1 MEYFNVTDG
10 EVAQKM
16 FNIFVGIS
24 LGNKLLTPELA
35 QHYVKWAHDHTNKNV
50 VILIADQ
57 IDAINWEVFRGL
69 SHEEALGKAEQK
81 GYGIA
86 GMFDK
91 ARRTLARETGDM
103 GYISRVHIIF
113 WQDIHNWG
121 YGMLRKILEDE
132 YRSNMLFQDQVLHFV
147 DKYVA
152 LRQTEVSEE
161 NRHRLA
167 GYILDEL
174 PTLLG
179 GIYWDNTLYNLI
191 LYPTYI
197 DSGMSK
203 FVLDIRGGK
212 YFDASK
218 LQLRQISVL
227 VEDYL
232 RKPNDLP
239 STKNAESS
247 TP

>member
-1 MEYFNVTDG
+1 MEYFNVTEK
-10 EVAQKM
+10 EVGQKI

-35 QHYVKWAHDHTNKNV
+35 KHYVQWAHDHTNKNA
-50 VILIADQ
+50 VILIADK

-69 SHEEALGKAEQK
+69 SPEESAQKAEQK
-81 GYGIA
+81 GYGVA

-103 GYISRVHIIF
+103 GYISRIHVIF
-113 WQDIHNWG
+113 WEDIYNWG
-121 YGMLRKILEDE
+121 YDKLREVIEEE
-132 YRSNMLFQDQVLHFV
+132 YTNNENFQKAVLHFV
-147 DKYVA
+147 DKYIE
-152 LRQTEVSEE
+152 LRQAEVSEQD
-161 NRHRLA
+161 RHRLA
-167 GYILDEL
+167 EYIIDEL

-191 LYPTYI
+191 LYPTYV
-197 DSGMSK
+197 DSGMSQ

-232 RKPNDLP
+232 KKPDNL
-239 STKNAESS
+239 SELNK
-247 TP
+247 

>member
-1 MEYFNVTDG
+1 MEYFNVTEK
-10 EVAQKM
+10 EVEQKM

-35 QHYVKWAHDHTNKNV
+35 KHYVRWAHDRTNKNA
-50 VILIADQ
+50 VILIADK
-57 IDAINWEVFRGL
+57 IDAVNWEVFRGL
-69 SHEEALGKAEQK
+69 SPEESAQKAEQK
-81 GYGIA
+81 GYGVA

-103 GYISRVHIIF
+103 GYISRVHVIF
-113 WQDIHNWG
+113 WEDIHNWG
-121 YGMLRKILEDE
+121 YGMLRDILEEE
-132 YRSNMLFQDQVLHFV
+132 YKNNELFQREVLSFV
-147 DKYVA
+147 DKYIE
-152 LRQTEVSEE
+152 LRQVAVSVED
-161 NRHRLA
+161 RHRLA
-167 GYILDEL
+167 GYIIDEL

-191 LYPTYI
+191 LYPTYV
-197 DSGMSK
+197 DSGMSQ

-232 RKPNDLP
+232 KKPEDL
-239 STKNAESS
+239 SELDK
-247 TP
+247 

>member
-1 MEYFNVTDG
+1 MQYFNVTEK
-10 EVAQKM
+10 EVEQRM

-35 QHYVKWAHDHTNKNV
+35 RHYVEWSHKHTNKNT
-50 VILIADQ
+50 VILIADK
-57 IDAINWEVFRGL
+57 IDAINWQVFRGM
-69 SHEEALGKAEQK
+69 SPEDALKKATDK
-81 GYGIA
+81 GYGVA

-103 GYISRVHIIF
+103 GYISNVHIIF
-113 WQDIHNWG
+113 WEDVQNWG
-121 YGMLRKILEDE
+121 YDDLRKILATE
-132 YRSNMLFQDQVLHFV
+132 YQQNEAFQKQVLYFV
-147 DKYVA
+147 EQYIQ
-152 LRQTEVSEE
+152 LRQAEVSLEDK
-161 NRHRLA
+161 HRLA

-191 LYPTYI
+191 LYPTYV
-197 DSGMSK
+197 DSGMSQ
-203 FVLDIRGGK
+203 FALDIRSGK

-232 RKPNDLP
+232 KEPVDLQ
-239 STKNAESS
+239 KLNQAVL
-247 TP
+247 

>member
-1 MEYFNVTDG
+1 MQYFNVT
-10 EVAQKM
+10 EKEIEQKM

-35 QHYVKWAHDHTNKNV
+35 RHYVEWAHKHTNKNV
-50 VILIADQ
+50 VILIADK
-57 IDAINWEVFRGL
+57 IDSVNWEVFNGL
-69 SHEEALGKAEQK
+69 SKEESLEKAKNK
-81 GYGIA
+81 GYGVA

-103 GYISRVHIIF
+103 GYISNVHVVF
-113 WQDIHNWG
+113 WEDIYNWG
-121 YGMLRKILEDE
+121 YDMVHQVLEDE
-132 YRSNMLFQDQVLHFV
+132 YKNNSIFQEQVLHFV
-147 DKYVA
+147 DKYIE
-152 LRQTEVSEE
+152 LRQTEVSNED
-161 NRHRLA
+161 RHRLA
-167 GYILDEL
+167 GYIINEL

-197 DSGMSK
+197 NSDMSQ

-218 LQLRQISVL
+218 LNLRQISVL

-232 RKPNDLP
+232 GEPVDLA
-239 STKNAESS
+239 KLNKD
-247 TP
+247 

>member
-1 MEYFNVTDG
+1 MQYFNVTEK
-10 EVAQKM
+10 EVEQKM

-35 QHYVKWAHDHTNKNV
+35 RHYVEWAHKHTNKNA
-50 VILIADQ
+50 VILIADK
-57 IDAINWEVFRGL
+57 IDAINWQVFNDMTE
-69 SHEEALGKAEQK
+69 EEAVKKATDK
-81 GYGIA
+81 GYGVA

-103 GYISRVHIIF
+103 GYISNVHVIF
-113 WQDIHNWG
+113 WEDIYNWG
-121 YGMLRKILEDE
+121 YDELRKILETE
-132 YRSNMLFQDQVLHFV
+132 YWENDKFQKQILHFV
-147 DKYVA
+147 DKYIE
-152 LRQTEVSEE
+152 LRQKGVSEAD
-161 NRHRLA
+161 RHKLS
-167 GYILDEL
+167 GYIIAEL

-191 LYPTYI
+191 LYPTYV
-197 DSGMSK
+197 DSGMSQ

-232 RKPNDLP
+232 KEPTDL
-239 STKNAESS
+239 AELSK
-247 TP
+247 

>member
-1 MEYFNVTDG
+1 MLNEMEYFNVTEK
-10 EVAQKM
+10 EVEQKM

-35 QHYVKWAHDHTNKNV
+35 KHYVKWAHGHTNKNA
-50 VILIADQ
+50 VILIADK
-57 IDAINWEVFRGL
+57 IDSINWEVFRGL
-69 SHEEALGKAEQK
+69 SHEEAAQKAEQK
-81 GYGIA
+81 GYGVA

-103 GYISRVHIIF
+103 GYISRVHVIF
-113 WQDIHNWG
+113 WEDIFNWG
-121 YGMLRKILEDE
+121 YDMLRGVLDE
-132 YRSNMLFQDQVLHFV
+132 EYKHNKAFQEAVLSFV
-147 DKYVA
+147 DKYIE
-152 LRQTEVSEE
+152 LRQAKVSEE
-161 NRHRLA
+161 DKHRLS
-167 GYILDEL
+167 GYIIDEL

-191 LYPTYI
+191 LYPTYV
-197 DSGMSK
+197 DSGMSQ

-232 RKPNDLP
+232 KKPEDL
-239 STKNAESS
+239 SVLNTD
-247 TP
+247 